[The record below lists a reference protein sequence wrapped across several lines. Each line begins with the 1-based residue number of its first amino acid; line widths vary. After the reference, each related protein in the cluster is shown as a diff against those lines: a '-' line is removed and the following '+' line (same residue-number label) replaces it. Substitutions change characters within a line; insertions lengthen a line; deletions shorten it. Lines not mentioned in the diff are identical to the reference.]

1 MDIQIIF
8 TTVFQA
14 DVHPMYMYMY
24 VFFVAPPSYPTN
36 VRVITG
42 SNVSDISWKR
52 PDFVVTFFGEWITC
66 RGHYYTAGAL
76 QISCRGHYYTAQVFD
91 SLSAKM
97 QTACTS
103 TINVGGRWLL
113 ECHCNISC
121 MNKERSFGRVD
132 EVSNVY
138 DYSTRK

>member
-66 RGHYYTAGAL
+66 RGHYYTA
-76 QISCRGHYYTAQVFD
+76 QVFD